1 VIPPIVLKVGTIG
14 LILGACWLHGCHYGE
29 QRISKDYATYRINV
43 ESVGK
48 AAQAA
53 ADAEKALNEA
63 RKAASDASYAK
74 ALGVLGRDIGELRK
88 RTSSGAYDLPAP
100 APSAT
105 CPQGQRCFDRDGFD
119 AALRDF
125 EGEVLTLVGEG
136 ATLKLRM
143 DEAITWANRLSP

>member
-1 VIPPIVLKVGTIG
+1 M
-14 LILGACWLHGCHYGE
+14 ANE
-29 QRISKDYATYRINV
+29 RIERIKTEYAEYRIKV
-43 ESVGK
+43 EAEGRS
-48 AAQAA
+48 AQAA

-63 RKAASDASYAK
+63 RKAASDASYSK

-125 EGEVLTLVGEG
+125 EGEILTLVGEG

-143 DEAITWANRLSP
+143 DEAIRYANRLN